1 MISIASDFHLGYGY
15 NTERENDCFFVLEE
29 LLKEQSDLILFAGD
43 LFDSRIPRLEVLSE
57 AMHFLAKLKGM
68 ESKIRFIECD
78 KKINKRAIQGIPFI
92 SIYGNHDRRP
102 NLINP
107 VQSLEKAGLLI
118 NLHCQKIVFELNGE
132 KIAIYGM
139 SYVPEKYSKDV
150 LSEWNPKPVPDAK
163 NILLLHQNIDPFIYS
178 DGDEVNI
185 KMSDLPKGF
194 DLIVNGHIHWK
205 NEVPLGNGKLILPG
219 STVQTQLNKK
229 ESEIRKGYF
238 ILDPELKFELK
249 FKEIKQR
256 DFYYE
261 KANTNEEVE
270 KFLKNIPEKELNPI
284 IKMQIKNT
292 SKLDLNIIEKKYK
305 DKSILVFKKEMF
317 NTFEKQK
324 TEILRKQLSAE
335 EYGLK
340 LLKEKSK
347 FKDPEDLLNL
357 IIDDD
362 SKGVEDL
369 LKKSFEINRER
380 EINIKDN
387 QEKTID

>member
-1 MISIASDFHLGYGY
+1 MISITSDFHLGYGY
-15 NTERENDCFFVLEE
+15 NTERENDCFFVLDE

-57 AMHFLAKLKGM
+57 AMHFLAKLK
-68 ESKIRFIECD
+68 EKETNISFLECD
-78 KKINKRAIQGIPFI
+78 KKINKRAIHGIPFI

-132 KIAIYGM
+132 KIAIHGM
-139 SYVPEKYSKDV
+139 SHVPEKYSKDV
-150 LSEWNPKPVPDAK
+150 LMEWNPKPVPGAK
-163 NILLLHQNIDPFIYS
+163 NILLLHQNIEPFIYS
-178 DGDEVNI
+178 DGDEVNMKI
-185 KMSDLPKGF
+185 SDLPLGF

-205 NEVPLGNGKLILPG
+205 NEVQLNEGKLILPG

-229 ESEIRKGYF
+229 ESKIRKGYF
-238 ILDPELKFELK
+238 ILEPELK

-270 KFLKNIPEKELNPI
+270 EFLKNLPEKELNPI
-284 IKMQIKNT
+284 IKIQIKNT

-305 DKSILVFKKEMF
+305 DKGILVFKKEIF

-335 EYGLK
+335 EYGIK
-340 LLKEKSK
+340 LLNEKSK
-347 FKDPEDLLNL
+347 FRDPEDLLNL

-362 SKGVEDL
+362 SKGVEDIL
-369 LKKSFEINRER
+369 RENFR
-380 EINIKDN
+380 DK
-387 QEKTID
+387 EKVANN

>member
-1 MISIASDFHLGYGY
+1 MISITSDFHLGYGY

-43 LFDSRIPRLEVLSE
+43 LFDSRVPRLEVLSE
-57 AMHFLAKLKGM
+57 AMHFLAKLKHS
-68 ESKIRFIECD
+68 ESKIKFIECD
-78 KKINKRAIQGIPFI
+78 KKINKRAIHGIPFI

-132 KIAIYGM
+132 KIAIHGM
-139 SYVPEKYSKDV
+139 SHVPEKYSKDV
-150 LSEWNPKPVPDAK
+150 LNEWNPKPVPDAK

-178 DGDEVNI
+178 DGDDVNMKI
-185 KMSDLPKGF
+185 SDLPGGF

-205 NEVPLGNGKLILPG
+205 NEVKLNEGKLILPG

-238 ILDPELKFELK
+238 ILNHELK

-270 KFLKNIPEKELNPI
+270 EFLKKMPEKELNPI
-284 IKMQIKNT
+284 IKIQIKNT

-305 DKSILVFKKEMF
+305 DKGILVFKKEIF

-324 TEILRKQLSAE
+324 TDILRKQLSAE
-335 EYGLK
+335 EYGIK

-357 IIDDD
+357 IIDED
-362 SKGVEDL
+362 SKGVESL
-369 LKKSFEINRER
+369 LKNGFKEKIN
-380 EINIKDN
+380 DN
-387 QEKTID
+387 

>member
-1 MISIASDFHLGYGY
+1 MISITSDFHLGYGY
-15 NTERENDCFFVLEE
+15 NTERENDCFFVLDE

-43 LFDSRIPRLEVLSE
+43 LFDSRVPRLEVLSE
-57 AMHFLAKLKGM
+57 AMHFLAKLKTK
-68 ESKIRFIECD
+68 ESKIKFIECD
-78 KKINKRAIQGIPFI
+78 KKINKRAIHGIPFI

-132 KIAIYGM
+132 KIAIHGM
-139 SYVPEKYSKDV
+139 SHVPEKYSKDV
-150 LSEWNPKPVPDAK
+150 LNKWNPEPVPGAK
-163 NILLLHQNIDPFIYS
+163 NILLLHQNIEPFIYS
-178 DGDEVNI
+178 DGDDVNMKI
-185 KMSDLPKGF
+185 SDLPLGF

-205 NEVPLGNGKLILPG
+205 NEVKLNNGKLILPG

-238 ILDPELKFELK
+238 ILNPELK

-261 KANTNEEVE
+261 KANTNDEVE
-270 KFLKNIPEKELNPI
+270 EFLKKMPEKELNPI
-284 IKMQIKNT
+284 IKIQIKNT

-305 DKSILVFKKEMF
+305 EKGILVFKKEIF

-357 IIDDD
+357 IIDED

-369 LKKSFEINRER
+369 LKKNFKEKIN
-380 EINIKDN
+380 DN
-387 QEKTID
+387 

>member
-1 MISIASDFHLGYGY
+1 MISITSDFHLGYGY

-43 LFDSRIPRLEVLSE
+43 LFDSRVPRLEVLSE
-57 AMHFLAKLKGM
+57 AMHFLAKLKDS
-68 ESKIRFIECD
+68 ESKIKFIECD
-78 KKINKRAIQGIPFI
+78 KKINKRAIHGIPFI

-132 KIAIYGM
+132 KIAVHGM
-139 SYVPEKYSKDV
+139 SHVPEKYSKDV
-150 LSEWNPKPVPDAK
+150 LMEWNPEPVPGAK

-178 DGDEVNI
+178 DGDDVNMKI
-185 KMSDLPKGF
+185 SDLPKGF

-205 NEVPLGNGKLILPG
+205 NEVQLNEGKLILPG

-229 ESEIRKGYF
+229 ESKIRKGYF
-238 ILDPELKFELK
+238 ILDPELK

-270 KFLKNIPEKELNPI
+270 EFLKNLPEKELNPI
-284 IKMQIKNT
+284 IKIQIKNT

-305 DKSILVFKKEMF
+305 DKSILVFKKEIF

-335 EYGLK
+335 EYGIK
-340 LLKEKSK
+340 LLNEKSK

-357 IIDDD
+357 IIDED
-362 SKGVEDL
+362 SKGVEGL
-369 LKKSFEINRER
+369 LKDNFKERIN
-380 EINIKDN
+380 DN
-387 QEKTID
+387 